1 MSSESAKQK
10 MENWR
15 EKVENALYEKNAVT
29 DALAMLEDKTGV
41 KRTYY
46 VAGLVAFVGIWLVV
60 GYAASFLTSFLGFL
74 YPAYCSVKAI
84 ESTQKDDDTQWLTY
98 WVVYSAFSLVEFF
111 SDIFL
116 SWFPFYYLA
125 KMAFLG
131 WCMAPI
137 SSNGAQFL
145 YHRFIK
151 PFVLKHQA
159 EIEDSL
165 DKVTDIA
172 SSTLSE
178 AQKMA
183 QDAAAEA
190 AAEQVK
196 KAMEQQNADKTD

>member
-1 MSSESAKQK
+1 MEFVQKAKEELAKQPA
-10 MENWR
+10 
-15 EKVENALYEKNAVT
+15 KVRIAIQ
-29 DALAMLEDKTGV
+29 
-41 KRTYY
+41 
-46 VAGLVAFVGIWLVV
+46 GLVALVGIWLVV
-60 GYAASFLTSFLGFL
+60 GYAASFLTSFLGFV

-84 ESTQKDDDTQWLTY
+84 ESVQKDDDTQWLTY

-137 SSNGAQFL
+137 QSNGSQFL

-151 PFVLKHQA
+151 PFILKHQS

-165 DKVTDIA
+165 DKVTDLA

-183 QDAAAEA
+183 QDAAADA
-190 AAEQVK
+190 AAEQIK
-196 KAMEQQNADKTD
+196 KSMAQQNADKTD

>member
-1 MSSESAKQK
+1 MD
-10 MENWR
+10 NWR
-15 EKVENALYEKNAVT
+15 EKIEKALYEKNAIT
-29 DALAMLEDKTGV
+29 DVLATIEEKTGV

-46 VAGLVAFVGIWLVV
+46 VAGAVALVAIWLVF
-60 GYAASFLTSFLGFL
+60 GYAASFLASFLGFV

-125 KMAFLG
+125 KMLFLG

-137 SSNGAQFL
+137 QSNGAQFL

-151 PFVLKHQA
+151 PFILKHQS

-165 DKVTDIA
+165 DQAQNLA
-172 SSTLSE
+172 SSTISE

-183 QDAAAEA
+183 QDAAADA
-190 AAEQVK
+190 AAEQMK
-196 KAMEQQNADKTD
+196 KAMQQQSSTNYDKTD

>member
-1 MSSESAKQK
+1 MEHVQKLKEELNKQPVHI
-10 MENWR
+10 R
-15 EKVENALYEKNAVT
+15 IAVQGVVAL
-29 DALAMLEDKTGV
+29 
-41 KRTYY
+41 
-46 VAGLVAFVGIWLVV
+46 VGIWLVV

-137 SSNGAQFL
+137 SSNGSQFL

-151 PFVLKHQA
+151 PFILKHQA

-172 SSTLSE
+172 SSTLSEAFKGLSE